1 MVDVLLVM
9 VLLMAGLTL
18 AEADPDT
25 KAAPVPQSETP
36 VIDPSSL
43 RGAVPGPCVAPSPHF
58 RDLSSLERAANAEG
72 SQGKCAPDE
81 M

>member
-1 MVDVLLVM
+1 MVNVLLVM

-18 AEADPDT
+18 TEGDPDIT
-25 KAAPVPQSETP
+25 AAPVRQSETP
-36 VIDPSSL
+36 VTDPSLL
-43 RGAVPGPCVAPSPHF
+43 RGAVPGPCVAPSPHI

-72 SQGKCAPDE
+72 SQGKGVPDE

>member
-18 AEADPDT
+18 AEGDPDT
-25 KAAPVPQSETP
+25 TAAPVPQSETP
-36 VIDPSSL
+36 VIDSSL
-43 RGAVPGPCVAPSPHF
+43 PRGAVLGPCAAPSPHF

-72 SQGKCAPDE
+72 SQGEGVPDE
-81 M
+81 I